1 MAPLSHQ
8 SDPAKSHCPHYNRQ
22 QMSHFSCFC
31 DRIAD
36 RDLLKEEG
44 LPDVLIER
52 DRTLDAGDHE
62 MAGA

>member
-1 MAPLSHQ
+1 
-8 SDPAKSHCPHYNRQ
+8 
-22 QMSHFSCFC
+22 MSHFSCFC